1 MSGNPKELR
10 NARRKANEAAAELEA
25 IEALP
30 RRKGSRVRWR
40 NGVIWQRFGD
50 DEWRPIAHIVGEAVE
65 PVAEDMQHR
74 YPSAHVAQ
82 FGFWAVP

>member
-10 NARRKANEAAAELEA
+10 KARKAANEAAADLEA

-40 NGVIWQRFGD
+40 NGVIWERMGD
-50 DEWRPIAHIVGEAVE
+50 DAWRPATAPDDDSHWT
-65 PVAEDMQHR
+65 
-74 YPSAHVAQ
+74 YTSLHVAS
-82 FGFWAVP
+82 FGFWEVKD

>member
-10 NARRKANEAAAELEA
+10 NARRAATEAAAMLEA

-50 DEWRPIAHIVGEAVE
+50 DEWRPVAHTIGDTVE
-65 PVAEDMQHR
+65 DVPEDQQHA

-82 FGFWAVP
+82 FGCWRVS